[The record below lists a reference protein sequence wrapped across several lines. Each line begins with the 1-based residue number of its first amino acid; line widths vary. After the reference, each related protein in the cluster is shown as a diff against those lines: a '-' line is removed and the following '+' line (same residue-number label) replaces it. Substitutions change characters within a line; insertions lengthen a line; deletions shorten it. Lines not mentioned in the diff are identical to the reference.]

1 VEDVVRFLK
10 TQGTPEYL
18 EAVTE
23 EPDEESDDPYAL
35 MASGGGNSESGD
47 DLYDKALAIVARERK
62 ATTSYLQRRLQIGYN
77 KAASLIERMEH
88 DGVVSRPNHKGLREV
103 LLPDHDEH

>member
-1 VEDVVRFLK
+1 MRFLK

-18 EAVTE
+18 DAVTE

-35 MASGGGNSESGD
+35 MGEGNSGSGD

-103 LLPDHDEH
+103 LLPDHGEE